1 MIASIGLDLET
12 RLTLRL
18 DKEIDVQINTIIPRM
33 QGIAQEFE
41 IEKADKKSPFRN
53 ILSFST
59 ETSSLEAIK
68 TKIRYQI
75 GRSESSRVWKIQ
87 KPKGVFALVVAN
99 QLEELIKDAKDIL
112 SRVKNI
118 LIEEDTLKEYLESR
132 ETLIEQDIHL
142 KLTRLYLGYLA
153 REHTA
158 RVGEIKFSND
168 QELEQKSLKI
178 KPNKKV
184 LRYLLC

>member
-1 MIASIGLDLET
+1 MTGIDLET
-12 RLTLRL
+12 QLALRL
-18 DKEIDVQINTIIPRM
+18 DKELESQLETIIPRM
-33 QGIAQEFE
+33 QGIAKEFE

-68 TKIRYQI
+68 TQIRYQI

-87 KPKGVFALVVAN
+87 KNRGVFASVIAN

-112 SRVKNI
+112 SRVQDS
-118 LIEEDTLKEYLESR
+118 LREQEQLSQYLESR
-132 ETLIEQDIHL
+132 ESVLEQEVHL

-158 RVGEIKFSND
+158 KVGETKY
-168 QELEQKSLKI
+168 KSSMKG
-178 KPNKKV
+178 
-184 LRYLLC
+184 

>member
-1 MIASIGLDLET
+1 MIASTGLDLGT
-12 RLTLRL
+12 RLILRL
-18 DKEIDVQINTIIPRM
+18 DKEIEFQLNTIIPRM
-33 QGIAQEFE
+33 QDIAQEFE

-59 ETSSLEAIK
+59 ETFSLEAIK
-68 TKIRYQI
+68 TQIRYQI

-87 KPKGVFALVVAN
+87 KPRGIFASVVVN

-112 SRVKNI
+112 SRVKNS
-118 LIEEDTLKEYLESR
+118 LREEDALKEYLGAR
-132 ETLIEQDIHL
+132 ETLLEQDIHL

-158 RVGEIKFSND
+158 RVGEIKFSNA

-178 KPNKKV
+178 KPNKNLKK
-184 LRYLLC
+184 